1 MLRIIYVKI
10 KTYTYR
16 KQSKQIPSCRTAL
29 CMWECVCILRSVFID
44 LRNSIRRSNANIFN
58 TNITGVRYESDEA
71 SQRDGE
77 IPRGKCVQSSQY
89 KQLTMTKTWFRK

>member
-1 MLRIIYVKI
+1 MWRSKCIYIIYW
-10 KTYTYR
+10 
-16 KQSKQIPSCRTAL
+16 KQSKQILSCRTAL
-29 CMWECVCILRSVFID
+29 YVWECVRILRSVFID

-71 SQRDGE
+71 SRSDGE
-77 IPRGKCVQSSQY
+77 IPRGKRVQSSQC